1 MAIGSRRTVPT
12 LPSAAAVCSLPIVA
26 PMNTPCCQSLA
37 CVTSGTVVLRRAP
50 NRIAEIGTPRGSSHS
65 GARGGHGGIGGQT
78 REFLRAAIATPRR
91 SSHSGASVG
100 HCDIGVQYREF
111 GCAAFVSVSRKY
123 QSLPF
128 QSIR

>member
-1 MAIGSRRTVPT
+1 MAIGSRRTAPT
-12 LPSAAAVCSLPIVA
+12 LPSAAAVCSLPMVA
-26 PMNTPCCQSLA
+26 PMKTPCCQSRA

-50 NRIAEIGTPRGSSHS
+50 NRMPEMGTPCG
-65 GARGGHGGIGGQT
+65 
-78 REFLRAAIATPRR
+78 

-111 GCAAFVSVSRKY
+111 GCAALVSVSRSS